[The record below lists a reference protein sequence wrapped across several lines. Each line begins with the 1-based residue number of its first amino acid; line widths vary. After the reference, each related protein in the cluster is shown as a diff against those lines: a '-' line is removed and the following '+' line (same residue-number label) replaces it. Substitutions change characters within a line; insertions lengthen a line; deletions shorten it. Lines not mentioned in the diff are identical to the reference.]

1 MTGSTTTVGLSLEYW
16 CPGPRGAVRIRPI
29 TSHATA
35 TCSGCEKCPV
45 TTASAHPKSPLASMP
60 STIFAIT
67 SASTAVP
74 PGGPQPGC
82 RPNRHVGTCT
92 GSTFIGP
99 STNGAIPPPTREP
112 ATNDEM
118 TSTRG
123 IYVSRLRALGHFNQA
138 CGALQLDLDRRLRH
152 HTPDRI
158 SETGILRT
166 HMTAI
171 RPR

>member
-1 MTGSTTTVGLSLEYW
+1 MRAIASQ
-16 CPGPRGAVRIRPI
+16 AM
-29 TSHATA
+29 A
-35 TCSGCEKCPV
+35 TCSGAERFSV
-45 TTASAHPKSPLASMP
+45 TTASTDENSPFASTP
-60 STIFAIT
+60 SSIFAIT
-67 SASTAVP
+67 PASIAHP
-74 PGGPQPGC
+74 PGGPHPGC
-82 RPNRHVGTCT
+82 LPNRHVGTCT

-99 STNGAIPPPTREP
+99 STNGAIPPPTRLP
-112 ATNDEM
+112 ATKDEI